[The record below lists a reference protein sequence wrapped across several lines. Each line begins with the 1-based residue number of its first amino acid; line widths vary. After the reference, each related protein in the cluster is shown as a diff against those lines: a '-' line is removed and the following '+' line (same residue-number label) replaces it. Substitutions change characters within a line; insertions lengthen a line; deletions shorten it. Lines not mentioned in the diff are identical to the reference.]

1 MRKCQGLGSLIR
13 SIIPTRI
20 RTMRGMVAGEMSGC
34 WFSFTVQ
41 ASCFCYFFPIV
52 KSKGK
57 NRSKQLGDGFF
68 THASIGTAFIQLIE
82 YILKERNNIVF

>member
-1 MRKCQGLGSLIR
+1 MPGFGFIDQEYYPHSNQDYERR
-13 SIIPTRI
+13 D
-20 RTMRGMVAGEMSGC
+20 GEMSGC

-68 THASIGTAFIQLIE
+68 THASIGTAFIQLVE